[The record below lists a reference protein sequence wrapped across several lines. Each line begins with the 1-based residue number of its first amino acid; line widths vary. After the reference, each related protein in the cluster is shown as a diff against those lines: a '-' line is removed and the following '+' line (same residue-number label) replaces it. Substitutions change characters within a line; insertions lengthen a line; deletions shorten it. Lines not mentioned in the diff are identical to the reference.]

1 MEENLS
7 ELRKK
12 IDSADE
18 MLIKGFTDRMKAAA
32 AIGEYKKQNGLPVYD
47 AVREENKPEAVAKT
61 AAETAGEDMGAY
73 TKELYSLLFELS
85 REYQNSLIK
94 PKSKLYDEI
103 KNYLN
108 VIAPE
113 VSIAS
118 YISNIIAEHIEL
130 NIEEITRMYKDR
142 FSPPKIQ

>member
-47 AVREENKPEAVAKT
+47 AVREENKLEAVAKT

-85 REYQNSLIK
+85 REYQNSLLSLI
-94 PKSKLYDEI
+94 
-103 KNYLN
+103 
-108 VIAPE
+108 
-113 VSIAS
+113 
-118 YISNIIAEHIEL
+118 HI
-130 NIEEITRMYKDR
+130 
-142 FSPPKIQ
+142 

>member
-18 MLIKGFTDRMKAAA
+18 MLINGFTDRMKAAA

-47 AVREENKPEAVAKT
+47 AVREENKLEAVAKT

-94 PKSKLYDEI
+94 PKTSCT
-103 KNYLN
+103 
-108 VIAPE
+108 
-113 VSIAS
+113 
-118 YISNIIAEHIEL
+118 
-130 NIEEITRMYKDR
+130 TR
-142 FSPPKIQ
+142 

>member
-18 MLIKGFTDRMKAAA
+18 MLINGFTDRMKAAA

-47 AVREENKPEAVAKT
+47 AVREENKLEAVAKT

-94 PKSKLYDEI
+94 PKSKPYDD
-103 KNYLN
+103 NARDRLN
-108 VIAPE
+108 TAAFPRAHLWLVRALT
-113 VSIAS
+113 
-118 YISNIIAEHIEL
+118 EHTQLPRQDECSSHPTYSL
-130 NIEEITRMYKDR
+130 
-142 FSPPKIQ
+142 